1 MTWLTLNGKV
11 YNVLHTPAGQN
22 KSGEKY
28 GDKDRVQIMVEKRL
42 QNDEVQFGL
51 IDLTVDDLSAYRPL
65 VGQMVS
71 IPVGAFVS
79 GQGIQFYALKGES
92 PEVRS

>member
-11 YNVLHTPAGQN
+11 FNVLHTPAGQ
-22 KSGEKY
+22 KKDGEKY

-42 QNDEVQFGL
+42 QNDEVLFDL
-51 IDLTVDDLSAYRPL
+51 IDLTVENISVYKPL
-65 VGQMVS
+65 LGQMVS

-79 GQGIQFYALKGES
+79 GKGIQFYALKGVS